1 MCLAGDDE
9 NPRAMTIHRCLVV
22 VVVGAAAAGVVVAFR
37 NNKSHLAAVV
47 VVGCRIEWLELE
59 VEQQQRIPI
68 LCGTFCVILRDI
80 GFLQHTFWMADDDDS
95 VGGGREEW
103 AASKPAVQ
111 CVLFV

>member
-9 NPRAMTIHRCLVV
+9 NPRAMTIHRCLV

-47 VVGCRIEWLELE
+47 VVVGCRIEWLELE
-59 VEQQQRIPI
+59 VEQQKRIPI

-80 GFLQHTFWMADDDDS
+80 VFLQHTFWMADDDDS